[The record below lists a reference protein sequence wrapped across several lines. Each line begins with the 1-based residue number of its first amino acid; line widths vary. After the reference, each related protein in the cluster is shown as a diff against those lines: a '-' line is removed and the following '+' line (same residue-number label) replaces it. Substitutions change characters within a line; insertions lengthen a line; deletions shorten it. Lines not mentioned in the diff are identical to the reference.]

1 MQVDIFTSTKQ
12 VVAEHLTLHN
22 LQHWFL
28 TGLKLSLLLL
38 TVLFV
43 SFRMMVV
50 QAQAANIGNITEL
63 NGAGRVVREVQKD
76 LDSTYEALLDF
87 DIESYDNVQTS
98 NGRLGI
104 TFLDDS
110 QVRLTEH
117 SELIIDE
124 FIYDPNPSKSK
135 MSLQFASGTARFIT
149 GKLASIDKEN
159 ISIQTP
165 SATIGIRGTDFT
177 VTVDEL
183 GRSLI
188 ILLPD
193 DDGLPSGEIVV
204 ATAMGQVTLNKPYQ
218 ATTVSMYETEPTKPV
233 ILDLTLELIDN
244 MLIVNTP
251 KEKQENEE
259 GTNGGNSTSILDVDF
274 LEFDDLEV
282 DYLAEDNLEF
292 TELDINYLDVNF
304 LEDLLDIIEDVNE
317 LDQTESLLKT
327 DIDLKGT
334 QVGYDSDTQINTF
347 LTDNLITF
355 YKTLEDTIRLDLDKS
370 NAYTVILIQNGKSTQ
385 IIVNGGGD
393 STIKITQD
401 N

>member
-1 MQVDIFTSTKQ
+1 M
-12 VVAEHLTLHN
+12 
-22 LQHWFL
+22 
-28 TGLKLSLLLL
+28 
-38 TVLFV
+38 VLFV
-43 SFRMMVV
+43 SFKTTKV

-63 NGAGRVVREVQKD
+63 NGAGRVVRD
-76 LDSTYEALLDF
+76 DTYQASLDF
-87 DIESYDNVQTS
+87 NIESYDNVQTS

-124 FIYDPNPSKSK
+124 FIYDPDPSKSK
-135 MSLQFASGTARFIT
+135 MALQFASGTARFIT
-149 GKLASIDKEN
+149 GKLATIDKEN
-159 ISIQTP
+159 ILIQTP

-183 GRSLI
+183 GRSLV

-233 ILDLTLELIDN
+233 ILDLTVELIDN
-244 MLIVNTP
+244 MLIVNRP
-251 KEKQENEE
+251 EEIEQENEGE
-259 GTNGGNSTSILDVDF
+259 NGSNVSSLLDVDF

-282 DYLAEDNLEF
+282 DYLAEDELEF

-317 LDQTESLLKT
+317 LDQTETLLKT

-334 QVGYDSDTQINTF
+334 KVGYDSETQINTF
-347 LTDNLITF
+347 LTDNIITF
-355 YKTLEDTIRLDLDKS
+355 YKTLEDTIRLDLDKQ

>member
-1 MQVDIFTSTKQ
+1 MQVDISILTKQ
-12 VVAEHLTLHN
+12 VTAEHLILSN

-28 TGLKLSLLLL
+28 TGCKLILLV
-38 TVLFV
+38 TVVLFALL
-43 SFRMMVV
+43 RMTVV

-63 NGAGRVVREVQKD
+63 NGAGRVVRD
-76 LDSTYEALLDF
+76 NTYQASLDF
-87 DIESYDNVQTS
+87 NIESYDNVQTS

-124 FIYDPNPSKSK
+124 FIYDPDPSKSK
-135 MSLQFASGTARFIT
+135 MALQFASGTARFIT
-149 GKLASIDKEN
+149 GKLATIDKEN
-159 ISIQTP
+159 ILIQTP

-183 GRSLI
+183 GRSLV

-244 MLIVNTP
+244 MLIVNAP
-251 KEKQENEE
+251 QAVKENDE
-259 GTNGGNSTSILDVDF
+259 GPDGGSNTNILDVDF

-282 DYLAEDNLEF
+282 DYLAEDELEF

-334 QVGYDSDTQINTF
+334 EVGYDSETQINTF
-347 LTDNLITF
+347 ITDNVITF
-355 YKTLEDTIRLDLDKS
+355 YKTLEDTIRLDLDKQ

>member
-1 MQVDIFTSTKQ
+1 M
-12 VVAEHLTLHN
+12 
-22 LQHWFL
+22 
-28 TGLKLSLLLL
+28 
-38 TVLFV
+38 LFK
-43 SFRMMVV
+43 MTVV
-50 QAQAANIGNITEL
+50 QLQAANIGNITEL

-76 LDSTYEALLDF
+76 LEDTYQAALDF
-87 DIESYDNVQTS
+87 NIESYDNVQTS

-124 FIYDPNPSKSK
+124 FIYDPDPSKSK
-135 MSLQFASGTARFIT
+135 MALQFASGTARFIT
-149 GKLASIDKEN
+149 GKLATIDKEN
-159 ISIQTP
+159 ILIQTP

-177 VTVDEL
+177 VTVDEI
-183 GRSLI
+183 GRSLV

-251 KEKQENEE
+251 QEKQENEQGE
-259 GTNGGNSTSILDVDF
+259 DGGSSTSILDVDF

-282 DYLAEDNLEF
+282 DYLAEDELEF

-317 LDQTESLLKT
+317 LDQTETLLKT

-334 QVGYDSDTQINTF
+334 EVGYDSETQINTF

-355 YKTLEDTIRLDLDKS
+355 YKTLEDTVRLDLDKQ

-385 IIVNGGGD
+385 IVVNGGGD

>member
-1 MQVDIFTSTKQ
+1 M
-12 VVAEHLTLHN
+12 A
-22 LQHWFL
+22 
-28 TGLKLSLLLL
+28 
-38 TVLFV
+38 LFV
-43 SFRMMVV
+43 LLRMTVV

-76 LDSTYEALLDF
+76 LEDTYQASLDF
-87 DIESYDNVQTS
+87 NIESYDNVQTS

-124 FIYDPNPSKSK
+124 FIYDPDPSKSK
-135 MSLQFASGTARFIT
+135 MALQFASGTARFIT
-149 GKLASIDKEN
+149 GKLATIDKEN
-159 ISIQTP
+159 ILIQTP

-183 GRSLI
+183 GRSLV

-233 ILDLTLELIDN
+233 ILDLTVELIDN
-244 MLIVNTP
+244 MLIVNKP
-251 KEKQENEE
+251 QEIQEENEGE
-259 GTNGGNSTSILDVDF
+259 NGSNVSSILDVDF

-304 LEDLLDIIEDVNE
+304 LEDLLDIIEDINE
-317 LDQTESLLKT
+317 LDQTETLLKT

-334 QVGYDSDTQINTF
+334 KVGYDSETQINTF
-347 LTDNLITF
+347 LTDNIITF
-355 YKTLEDTIRLDLDKS
+355 YKTLEDTIRLDLDKQ

>member
-1 MQVDIFTSTKQ
+1 MTGYKLHLMVL
-12 VVAEHLTLHN
+12 VA
-22 LQHWFL
+22 
-28 TGLKLSLLLL
+28 
-38 TVLFV
+38 LFV
-43 SFRMMVV
+43 SFKMMGEQQSV
-50 QAQAANIGNITEL
+50 ANIGNITEL
-63 NGAGRVVREVQKD
+63 NGTGRVVREVPKD
-76 LDSTYEALLDF
+76 LDETYQASLNF
-87 DIESYDNVQTS
+87 NIESYDNVQTS

-124 FIYDPNPSKSK
+124 FIYDPDPSKSK
-135 MSLQFASGTARFIT
+135 MALQFASGTARFIT
-149 GKLASIDKEN
+149 GKLATIDKEN
-159 ISIQTP
+159 ITINTP

-204 ATAMGQVTLNKPYQ
+204 ATAMGQVVLNKPYQ
-218 ATTVSMYETEPTKPV
+218 ATTVSMFETKPTNPV

-251 KEKQENEE
+251 REVKQNEE
-259 GTNGGNSTSILDVDF
+259 GPDGGSNTSILDVDF

-282 DYLAEDNLEF
+282 DYLAEDELEF

-317 LDQTESLLKT
+317 LDQTETLLKT

-334 QVGYDSDTQINTF
+334 EVGYDANTQINTF

-355 YKTLEDTIRLDLDKS
+355 YKTLEDTVRLDLDKS

>member
-1 MQVDIFTSTKQ
+1 MT
-12 VVAEHLTLHN
+12 
-22 LQHWFL
+22 
-28 TGLKLSLLLL
+28 
-38 TVLFV
+38 
-43 SFRMMVV
+43 VV

-63 NGAGRVVREVQKD
+63 NGAGRVVRD
-76 LDSTYEALLDF
+76 NTYQASLDF
-87 DIESYDNVQTS
+87 NIESYDNVQTS

-124 FIYDPNPSKSK
+124 FIYDPDPSKSK
-135 MSLQFASGTARFIT
+135 MALQFASGTARFIT
-149 GKLASIDKEN
+149 GKLATIDKEN
-159 ISIQTP
+159 ILIQTP

-183 GRSLI
+183 GRSLV

-244 MLIVNTP
+244 MLIVNAP
-251 KEKQENEE
+251 QEIKENDE
-259 GTNGGNSTSILDVDF
+259 GPSGRNNTNILDVDF

-282 DYLAEDNLEF
+282 DYLAEDELEF

-317 LDQTESLLKT
+317 LDQTETLLKT

-334 QVGYDSDTQINTF
+334 EVGYDSNTQINTF
-347 LTDNLITF
+347 MTDNVITF
-355 YKTLEDTIRLDLDKS
+355 YKTLEDTIRLDLDKQ

>member
-1 MQVDIFTSTKQ
+1 MT
-12 VVAEHLTLHN
+12 
-22 LQHWFL
+22 
-28 TGLKLSLLLL
+28 
-38 TVLFV
+38 
-43 SFRMMVV
+43 VV

-63 NGAGRVVREVQKD
+63 NGAGRVIRD
-76 LDSTYEALLDF
+76 NTYQASLDF
-87 DIESYDNVQTS
+87 NIESYDNVQTS

-124 FIYDPNPSKSK
+124 FIYDPDPSKSK
-135 MSLQFASGTARFIT
+135 MALQFASGTARFIT
-149 GKLASIDKEN
+149 GKLATIDKEN
-159 ISIQTP
+159 ILIQTP

-183 GRSLI
+183 GRSLV

-244 MLIVNTP
+244 MLIVNAP
-251 KEKQENEE
+251 QEIKENDE
-259 GTNGGNSTSILDVDF
+259 GPDGGSNANILDVDF

-282 DYLAEDNLEF
+282 DYLAEDELEF

-334 QVGYDSDTQINTF
+334 EVGYDSETQINTF
-347 LTDNLITF
+347 ITDNLITF
-355 YKTLEDTIRLDLDKS
+355 YKTLEDSIRLDLDKQ